1 LGLVRLGLREFDR
14 VGFDL
19 LVFDFGTATS
29 LSLQE
34 MIRRRVRIEN
44 GYQCG
49 KAFDR
54 KGREG
59 ATPTRSMQKLDRVDW
74 AALPPL

>member
-1 LGLVRLGLREFDR
+1 LGLVRLGLRELDR

-34 MIRRRVRIEN
+34 MIRRRVMIEN
-44 GYQCG
+44 GYQRG

-59 ATPTRSMQKLDRVDW
+59 GTSTRSMQNLDRVDW
-74 AALPPL
+74 AALFPL